1 MVERVAVIFF
11 NADNVPLEKF
21 VFKLA
26 MNLSYGSAVEE
37 VDVEFSL
44 RSFLIKLSISESLTK
59 KLPPGKCEYS
69 HAANTYVSLFLVFLW
84 LNCTFN
90 LSTMANVGFWWPIFF
105 PQ

>member
-37 VDVEFSL
+37 VDLQVSL
-44 RSFLIKLSISESLTK
+44 RSFMSKLSISESLTK
-59 KLPPGKCEYS
+59 KLPPGKDSIARLLQIIWEK
-69 HAANTYVSLFLVFLW
+69 NVLVVLIV
-84 LNCTFN
+84 L
-90 LSTMANVGFWWPIFF
+90 V
-105 PQ
+105 